1 MTVRWRTSYLPKKTF
16 RRAGVKRERTL
27 FIVAHDT
34 GNPGSTANGNVAYYH
49 NSANSQYA
57 SAHLFVDD
65 REIVECIPLDEKAWH
80 VLYDRTE
87 DNRLFGDDANDA
99 AIGVELC
106 FGGMIDN
113 KKAYANYVDVI
124 IKLLVTYH
132 LQPKHVIG
140 HMHLDPGRKT
150 DPLNSFQTFGKTWND
165 FMDDI
170 KKEYDRLM
178 KPPKPKKKS
187 IVKKVVS
194 KVAGKVVKSNKK
206 TYVEV
211 TYPGRLIIRDKPDF
225 TAPAVTHAKRGEV
238 FTVVKTVKSKQGTKM
253 YQLASGLYVTASTD
267 YVKTFSK

>member
-1 MTVRWRTSYLPKKTF
+1 MAIPWRKSYLPKKTF
-16 RRAGVKRERTL
+16 RRAGVKRPHTL

-65 REIVECIPLDEKAWH
+65 REIVECVPLDEKAWH

-106 FGGMIDN
+106 FGGTIDN
-113 KKAYANYVDVI
+113 KKAYANYVEVI
-124 IKLLVTYH
+124 VKLLVVYR

-150 DPLNSFQTFGKTWND
+150 DPLNSFRTFGKTWTS
-165 FMDDI
+165 FMSDI
-170 KKEYDRLM
+170 EKEYARVT
-178 KPPKPKKKS
+178 KPATPKA

-194 KVAGKVVKSNKK
+194 KVAEKLVKSKKK

-225 TAPAVTHAKRGEV
+225 TLPAVTHAKRGEV
-238 FTVVKTVKSKQGTKM
+238 FTVVKKVKSKQGTMM
-253 YQLASGLYVTASTD
+253 YQLASGLYVTASAD